1 MKKIRVFM
9 IIFILNACIGFF
21 GSFFFLSENLDNPV
35 KQEKLYPF
43 QNFPIYNLQPS
54 GDVNVNFINII
65 ISALLLAV
73 PFTVIIL
80 LLNKIITK
88 NLAYKGRV

>member
-21 GSFFFLSENLDNPV
+21 GSFYFLSQNLSNPV
-35 KQEKLYPF
+35 KHEKLYPF
-43 QNFPIYNLQPS
+43 QHFPVYNLQPS

-65 ISALLLAV
+65 ISALLLAI
-73 PFTVIIL
+73 PFTLIIL
-80 LLNKIITK
+80 FLNRVITK
-88 NLAYKGRV
+88 NLDYKGRV